1 MKPRLVCSAALRTIP
16 LWLILGTVASG
27 AAPPAKLP
35 NTVEFNRDIRPILSD
50 RCYACHGPDKNKRKA
65 DLRLDTRDG
74 LLGTT
79 GKPGVVVARKPD
91 ESELW
96 RRVTSTSGGERQV
109 LRRWI
114 AQGAKWEGHWAFL
127 PIGRPQPPA
136 GDLKL
141 KLKNPI
147 DQFILQALGE
157 HHLTPSPQA
166 DPITLMRRLRF
177 DLTGFPPPGAGGDA
191 FAADPSHQ
199 ADER

>member
-96 RRVTSTSGGERQV
+96 RRISSNSADERMPPPAFAKGLSDVDRQV

-157 HHLTPSPQA
+157 HHL
-166 DPITLMRRLRF
+166 
-177 DLTGFPPPGAGGDA
+177 
-191 FAADPSHQ
+191 
-199 ADER
+199 